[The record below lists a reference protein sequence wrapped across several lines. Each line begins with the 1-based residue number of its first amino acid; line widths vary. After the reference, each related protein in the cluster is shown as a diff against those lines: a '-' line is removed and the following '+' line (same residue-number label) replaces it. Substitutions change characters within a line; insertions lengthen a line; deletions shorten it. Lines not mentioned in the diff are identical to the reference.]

1 MLTLKECTRQNL
13 CIDCD
18 NTECYR
24 AGQLIADC
32 PKYHCDRNGVLFE
45 HCETC
50 GFLRNYQEEMRE
62 YYGMEKGNTDT
73 RKTER
78 MRS

>member
-1 MLTLKECTRQNL
+1 MFTLKECTRKNL
-13 CIDCD
+13 CVDCD
-18 NTECYR
+18 DKECYH

-32 PKYHCDRNGVLFE
+32 PKYRCDRNGVLFE
-45 HCETC
+45 HCESC
-50 GFLRNYQEEMRE
+50 SFLRKYQEEMRKN
-62 YYGMEKGNTDT
+62 GMEKGNTDT